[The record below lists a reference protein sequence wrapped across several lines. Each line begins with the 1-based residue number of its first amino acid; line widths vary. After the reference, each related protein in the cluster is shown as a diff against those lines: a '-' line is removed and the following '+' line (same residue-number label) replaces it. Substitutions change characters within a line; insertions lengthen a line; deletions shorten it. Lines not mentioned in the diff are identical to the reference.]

1 MMVRTMK
8 KILLISIIITGILY
22 GKNISLDNMLDK
34 LNTTSYQ
41 NELYKKKQE
50 ENKSKEKNYKLDVYN
65 GVQTTV
71 KSSYNNTDEAW
82 ETTGRASFGDFY
94 IEGTKTYDD
103 EDYATF
109 GVEKNIKTLIYSKNK
124 NELKKLDLNKE
135 IDRIDY
141 LSNLESHKLA
151 LVTLYK
157 EYKNIELEIKI
168 KQNGINTLQVEKNTL
183 QSSYDGGKIPKV
195 ELDAI
200 KINLN
205 NLVSENKV
213 LKDNLSKIKERFYY
227 NFNIDITNSKLL
239 DIALKKVN
247 YDEIIKKYGLK
258 ELEKK
263 KIQTDITSEN
273 IKYLKY
279 DDKMP
284 DITVGLERS
293 TRYDENRVVLSFS
306 KKFFGYNS
314 DLEVEKISLD
324 QQKISLK
331 QSINENEAE
340 KIKIYN
346 NLYSYETEYQVN
358 KNKADIELKRYDIK
372 KLEHEGNKVSYL
384 DVLESF
390 NNYLEYQIAAE
401 KSKNNFHGYIYEL
414 LIRSEL

>member
-1 MMVRTMK
+1 MK
-8 KILLISIIITGILY
+8 KILLLSIIITGILY

-34 LNTTSYQ
+34 LSSTSYQ
-41 NELYKKKQE
+41 NELYNKKQE
-50 ENKSKEKNYKLDVYN
+50 ENKSKEKNYKLDTYN
-65 GVQTTV
+65 GVQTSV
-71 KSSYNNTDEAW
+71 KSSYNDRYEAW
-82 ETTGRASFGDFY
+82 ETTGKASFGDFY

-124 NELKKLDLNKE
+124 NELKKLDMNKE

-141 LSNLESHKLA
+141 LSNLENHKIELI
-151 LVTLYK
+151 LLYK
-157 EYKNIELEIKI
+157 EYKNSELELKI
-168 KQNGINTLQVEKNTL
+168 KQNGINTLQVEKNKL
-183 QSSYDGGKIPKV
+183 QTSYDMGATSKI
-195 ELDAI
+195 ELDSL
-200 KINLN
+200 KMNLN
-205 NLVSENKV
+205 NLALENKV

-227 NFNIDITNSKLL
+227 NFNIDITNSILL
-239 DIALKKVN
+239 DISFKKVN

-263 KIQTDITSEN
+263 KIQTNITTEN

-306 KKFFGYNS
+306 KKFFGYNAE
-314 DLEVEKISLD
+314 LEEEKISLD

-331 QSINENEAE
+331 QSINENESE

-358 KNKADIELKRYDIK
+358 KNKANLESQKYEIK
-372 KLEHEGNKVSYL
+372 KLEYTNGKVTYL
-384 DVLESF
+384 DVMESF
-390 NNYLEYQIAAE
+390 NDYLEYQIAAE
-401 KSKNNFHGYIYEL
+401 KAKNNFYGYIYEL